1 MDKTKPSRR
10 NFLIAAGATG
20 AAAVAAIG
28 AIGAKTVPQPVATA
42 QKEGGKPSG
51 YQLTE
56 HIRNYY
62 RTTLV

>member
-1 MDKTKPSRR
+1 MDKTKASRR

-28 AIGAKTVPQPVATA
+28 AKTVPQPAATS
-42 QKEGGKPSG
+42 QKEGGKRSG

>member
-28 AIGAKTVPQPVATA
+28 AKAVPQPAGTS
-42 QKEGGKPSG
+42 QKEGGKRSG

>member
-1 MDKTKPSRR
+1 MDKTQHSRR
-10 NFLIAAGATG
+10 KFLLAAGATG
-20 AAAVAAIG
+20 ATAIA
-28 AIGAKTVPQPVATA
+28 AIGAKTTPQPAQTA
-42 QKEGGKPSG
+42 REARDKGAG

>member
-20 AAAVAAIG
+20 AAAVV
-28 AIGAKTVPQPVATA
+28 AIGAKAVPQPAATSP
-42 QKEGGKPSG
+42 KEGGKRSG

>member
-28 AIGAKTVPQPVATA
+28 AKAMPQPTATA
-42 QKEGGKPSG
+42 QKEGGKRSG
-51 YQLTE
+51 YKLTE

>member
-1 MDKTKPSRR
+1 MDKTRHSRR

-28 AIGAKTVPQPVATA
+28 AKTAPQPAKA
-42 QKEGGKPSG
+42 GQKKEGGKRSG
-51 YQLTE
+51 YELTE

>member
-1 MDKTKPSRR
+1 MDKAKPSRR

-28 AIGAKTVPQPVATA
+28 AKTVRQPAATS
-42 QKEGGKPSG
+42 QKDGGKRSG
-51 YQLTE
+51 YKLTE

>member
-1 MDKTKPSRR
+1 MDKAKPSRR

-28 AIGAKTVPQPVATA
+28 AKTVPQPAATS
-42 QKEGGKPSG
+42 QKEGGKRSG

>member
-1 MDKTKPSRR
+1 MDKSKHSRR
-10 NFLIAAGATG
+10 SFLIAAGATG

-28 AIGAKTVPQPVATA
+28 AKTAPQPTGAA
-42 QKEGGKPSG
+42 QKEGGKRSG

-56 HIRNYY
+56 HVRNYY

>member
-1 MDKTKPSRR
+1 MDKTRHSRR

-28 AIGAKTVPQPVATA
+28 AKTAPQPTGTSKKEGAKR
-42 QKEGGKPSG
+42 SG
-51 YQLTE
+51 YELTE
-56 HIRNYY
+56 HVRNYY

>member
-1 MDKTKPSRR
+1 MDKTRHSRR

-20 AAAVAAIG
+20 AAAMAAIG
-28 AIGAKTVPQPVATA
+28 AQTVPQSALTPGK
-42 QKEGGKPSG
+42 KEAKPSG
-51 YQLTE
+51 YKLTE

>member
-1 MDKTKPSRR
+1 MDKTKHGRR
-10 NFLIAAGATG
+10 QFLIAAGATG

-28 AIGAKTVPQPVATA
+28 AKTAPQATKTA
-42 QKEGGKPSG
+42 RKENDKRAG

>member
-1 MDKTKPSRR
+1 MDKTQQSRR
-10 NFLIAAGATG
+10 TFLIAAGATG

-28 AIGAKTVPQPVATA
+28 AKTAPQPAGTST
-42 QKEGGKPSG
+42 KEGGKRAG
-51 YQLTE
+51 YKLTE